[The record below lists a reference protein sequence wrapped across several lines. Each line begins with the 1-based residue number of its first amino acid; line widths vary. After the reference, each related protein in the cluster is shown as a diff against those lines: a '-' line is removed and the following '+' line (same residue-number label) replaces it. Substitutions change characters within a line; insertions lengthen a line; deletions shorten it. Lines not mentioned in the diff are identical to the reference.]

1 MITKIFD
8 MIISVIEGTL
18 KTIFE
23 VLESMVSSLSSKQNE
38 YKADFAS
45 QGTLLS
51 SWNNGFCLT
60 GNKNLSLKHSFQNAL
75 IIGGTGAGKSSVVLI
90 PCLFS
95 MKGSFIVHDPSGEL
109 YTKSAGYLEQKGY
122 EIKILNFAHP
132 EISSN
137 YNPLSRAKN
146 STDIQKVASML
157 VENSLGGGK
166 KDPFW
171 NNLAIS
177 LITVLIQILKTQP
190 EEYQNLYNV
199 RNLLNSMGGNPEAVD
214 ALFSKNA
221 SEKLFYEYKSFLAYD
236 EKVTS
241 GVIATCKA
249 SLQIF
254 NDENIGKVT
263 SGDNIPFEE
272 FRNKPTVLYIQNSV
286 ADQRYYST
294 LTSIFFEQLFSYTL
308 SRFPKQDEQNIFF
321 LIDECSSLHLPTLA
335 LATANVRK
343 HSAGIMLII
352 QDFNQ
357 IVHHYGKY
365 ESDAIRANCFA
376 KLYFTGQSLETAKE
390 LEQILGKYEF
400 KDKDE
405 RKVVRPLMTND
416 EIRTMKETR
425 AILVCGHYPPI
436 LAKLHPYYKSIRYR
450 KYSLIPP
457 PTSKSANDIDIVP
470 VLPLPITAKINE
482 QKK

>member
-1 MITKIFD
+1 
-8 MIISVIEGTL
+8 
-18 KTIFE
+18 
-23 VLESMVSSLSSKQNE
+23 
-38 YKADFAS
+38 
-45 QGTLLS
+45 
-51 SWNNGFCLT
+51 
-60 GNKNLSLKHSFQNAL
+60 
-75 IIGGTGAGKSSVVLI
+75 
-90 PCLFS
+90 

-122 EIKILNFAHP
+122 DIKILNFANP

-171 NNLAIS
+171 NNLSIS
-177 LITVLIQILKTQP
+177 LITMLIQILKTQP

-263 SGDNIPFEE
+263 SGDNIPFED

-286 ADQRYYST
+286 ADQKYYST

-308 SRFPKQDEQNIFF
+308 SRFPKQEEQNIFF
-321 LIDECSSLHLPTLA
+321 LIDECSSLHLPTLP

-343 HSAGIMLII
+343 HNAGIMLII

-357 IVHHYGKY
+357 IVNHYGKH

-376 KLYFTGQSLETAKE
+376 KLYFTGQSLETATE
-390 LEQILGKYEF
+390 LEKILGKYEY
-400 KDKDE
+400 KDKDDK
-405 RKVVRPLMTND
+405 KVIRSLMTND

-436 LAKLHPYYKSIRYR
+436 LANLHPYYKSIRYR
-450 KYSLIPP
+450 KFSLIPTP
-457 PTSKSANDIDIVP
+457 INNSTITVDTIS
-470 VLPLPITAKINE
+470 VLPLPIATKTNE

>member
-1 MITKIFD
+1 MINKIFD
-8 MIISVIEGTL
+8 ITISIVEGTL
-18 KTIFE
+18 KSTFGL
-23 VLESMVSSLSSKQNE
+23 LESVISDPKKNE

-45 QGTLLS
+45 ERSLLS
-51 SWNNGFCLT
+51 QWNYGFCLT
-60 GNKNLSLKHSFQNAL
+60 GNKNLTIKNSFQNSL
-75 IIGGTGAGKSSVVLI
+75 IIGGTGAGKSSVVLL
-90 PCLFS
+90 PSLYT

-109 YTKSAGYLEQKGY
+109 HTKSAGYLKQKNY

-132 EISSN
+132 DISSN
-137 YNPLSRAKN
+137 YNPLARAKN

-171 NNLAIS
+171 NNLAVS
-177 LITVLIQILKTQP
+177 LITMLIQILKTQS
-190 EEYQNLYNV
+190 EEYQNLCNV
-199 RNLLNSMGGNPEAVD
+199 RNLLNSMGGNPKAVD
-214 ALFSKNA
+214 ALFSRNA
-221 SEKLFYEYKSFLAYD
+221 DEKLFSEFKSFLAFD
-236 EKVTS
+236 DKVIS
-241 GVIATCKA
+241 GVLATCKA
-249 SLQIF
+249 ALQIF

-263 SGDNIPFEE
+263 SSDNIPFED

-286 ADQRYYST
+286 ADQKYYST

-308 SRFPKQDEQNIFF
+308 SRFPKQEEQNIFF

-343 HSAGIMLII
+343 HNAGIMLII

-376 KLYFTGQSLETAKE
+376 KLYFTGQSLETASE
-390 LEQILGKYEF
+390 LEKILGKYEY
-400 KDKDE
+400 KDKDDK
-405 RKVVRPLMTND
+405 KVIRSLMTND

-436 LAKLHPYYKSIRYR
+436 LAKLHPYYKSLRYR
-450 KYSLIPP
+450 NYSLIPAP
-457 PTSKSANDIDIVP
+457 INESTNAVDTIP
-470 VLPLPITAKINE
+470 VLPLPITVKTNE
-482 QKK
+482 